1 MDLDSLT
8 ILDLGVGLSLVGGER
23 SIGSDVGRGGDGSGV
38 GETLVDL
45 LSSVNLSNLFFDQLV
60 TLLADVDDLGA
71 RDDELGDLS
80 KNLLGDLSGGLVLGK
95 GIWVSQR
102 VVCVVMSAQ

>member
-1 MDLDSLT
+1 
-8 ILDLGVGLSLVGGER
+8 VR
-23 SIGSDVGRGGDGSGV
+23 Q
-38 GETLVDL
+38 TLVDL
-45 LSSVNLSNLFFDQLV
+45 LSSVNLGNLFFDQLV

-71 RDDELGDLS
+71 RDDELGHLS
-80 KNLLGDLSGGLVLGK
+80 KNLLGDLSGGLVLGE

>member
-1 MDLDSLT
+1 MR
-8 ILDLGVGLSLVGGER
+8 VR
-23 SIGSDVGRGGDGSGV
+23 Q
-38 GETLVDL
+38 TLVDL
-45 LSSVNLSNLFFDQLV
+45 LSSVNLGNLFFDQLV

-71 RDDELGDLS
+71 RDDELGHLS
-80 KNLLGDLSGGLVLGK
+80 KNLLGDLSGGLVLGE